1 MYYPVMRSGA
11 QRQLKKIGEAD
22 LVIGLPTYK
31 NGTIAAR
38 VARVALEGIAHYY
51 PDLRAVL
58 INADAGYTAVTRQA
72 VAAQAFSNGHKSAI
86 VTGRYDGPLGRGS
99 ATAALLDAALALDA
113 QAIVILDSN
122 TQSITPNWIA
132 GLAHLILEKKIDLVM
147 PRYQWSRPDGE
158 LSDLIAYPLFRALW
172 GHSVRHPAAPD
183 FALSPR
189 LANALL
195 DEDIW
200 ETEVAGWGLSPW
212 LATYA
217 VLGHWRVAQSAL
229 GRKQTTLQTLPA
241 KKSKALFKRQFQ
253 SIVSVM
259 LRLLDLHHPQW
270 GEVEDFNSLSTLTQ
284 FAPEIT
290 SEPVP
295 EEDLAPLLDE
305 LALGWIEYRSL
316 WQRILNPDNL
326 ARVETLAALPI
337 DRFYLPT
344 DLWARILYDFAVVF
358 NKGDCDPYQVVASLL
373 PLYQGRLASFKQE
386 IAGLALVGREGT
398 VAAQAVEF
406 EEARPYL
413 KIRWHTYSPWLT

>member
-1 MYYPVMRSGA
+1 
-11 QRQLKKIGEAD
+11 
-22 LVIGLPTYK
+22 
-31 NGTIAAR
+31 
-38 VARVALEGIAHYY
+38 
-51 PDLRAVL
+51 
-58 INADAGYTAVTRQA
+58 
-72 VAAQAFSNGHKSAI
+72 
-86 VTGRYDGPLGRGS
+86 
-99 ATAALLDAALALDA
+99 
-113 QAIVILDSN
+113 
-122 TQSITPNWIA
+122 
-132 GLAHLILEKKIDLVM
+132 
-147 PRYQWSRPDGE
+147 
-158 LSDLIAYPLFRALW
+158 
-172 GHSVRHPAAPD
+172 
-183 FALSPR
+183 

-200 ETEVAGWGLSPW
+200 ETGVAGWGLSPW

-217 VLGHWRVAQSAL
+217 ILGPWQVAQSAL
-229 GRKQTTLQTLPA
+229 GRKQTTLQTLPS
-241 KKSKALFKRQFQ
+241 KQSKALFKRQFH
-253 SIVSVM
+253 SIVGVM
-259 LRLLDLHHPQW
+259 LRLLDLHRPYW
-270 GEVEDFNSLSTLTQ
+270 DSVEDFHSLSTLTQ

-305 LALGWIEYRSL
+305 LALGWIEYRGL

-326 ARVETLAALPI
+326 AQIETLAALPV

-413 KIRWHTYSPWLT
+413 KIRWHTYSSFV